1 MIYEDDKKLST
12 DLITTKFRLELPEA
26 EEVSYTIVVKE
37 KTLFNQTLESLGKS
51 NHFEFTSGRYCDLRW
66 SSPRSSPWHFNIIF
80 FANGRKYNYN

>member
-37 KTLFNQTLESLGKS
+37 KTLFSHEINQTFELYHS
-51 NHFEFTSGRYCDLRW
+51 N
-66 SSPRSSPWHFNIIF
+66 
-80 FANGRKYNYN
+80 K